1 VARELQKA
9 SGHTDRVF
17 NPRPL
22 PEKHSMTLQAI
33 RSFLTSEDG
42 PTAIEYGVMLAL
54 IFAVCL
60 GAVGLVGQNTQ
71 NSFSYSAN
79 SINAAFQSAS

>member
-1 VARELQKA
+1 
-9 SGHTDRVF
+9 
-17 NPRPL
+17 
-22 PEKHSMTLQAI
+22 MTKRAI
-33 RSFLTSEDG
+33 RSFLISEDG

-60 GAVGLVGQNTQ
+60 GAVGLVGQKVH
-71 NSFSYSAN
+71 SSYSNSAN